1 MRKSKLFLLK
11 MENDLRDLAIT
22 TPEHVYI
29 AIETVRKDL
38 LKYMQKHHKRLYEK
52 WCDYEVN

>member
-1 MRKSKLFLLK
+1 
-11 MENDLRDLAIT
+11 MENDLRDLSIT

-52 WCDYEVN
+52 WCNYEVN